1 MSRQR
6 RPDSFGA
13 TSPDQPKA
21 RTRTKTNTN
30 GKSEEQ
36 GDHHTPDR
44 EDKSEPVTTTD
55 SSDAS
60 NTREASPAP
69 RLRND
74 RQKKGAENTSVDDT
88 VGRRKQRSEK
98 NKDPND
104 YESADK
110 PHKIPAPKRGTIHG
124 KSKKQRE
131 EEENRASASGR
142 ASVSKN
148 ANNADE
154 NDKQDSEKSK
164 QPSKKNDYETEEEP
178 QHSVKSKSDK
188 QPAPKRKSKKQKKT
202 LNLDKEESLEGPSE
216 AKSTSKPRRQ
226 HEPVKTDSSGAS
238 NTREASPAPS
248 LRNDRQKKGAE
259 NTSVDDTLGS
269 GKQRSENDKDPNNY
283 ESADKPHKIPAQKRG
298 TIHGKSKK
306 QREEE
311 NRASTSGKA
320 SVSKNANN
328 ADENSKQDS
337 EKSKQQSKKNDY
349 ESEEEPQHTV
359 KSKSDKQPA
368 PKRKSKKQKKTL
380 NLDKEESLEGP
391 SEAKSTSKPRRQ
403 HEPVTKTDSSDAS
416 NTREA
421 SPAPSLRNDRQKKGA
436 ENTSVDDTLGSRKQ
450 RSENDKDPNNYESAD
465 KPHKIPA
472 QIRGTIHGKSKKQRE
487 EENRAST
494 SGKASVSKNANNAD
508 ENGKQ
513 DSEKS
518 KQQSKKNDYES
529 EEEPQHT
536 VKSKSDKQPAPKRKS
551 KKQKKTL
558 NLDKEESLEGPSEA
572 KSTSKPRRQ
581 HELVTKTD
589 SSDASNT
596 REASPTPSLRND
608 RQKKGAE
615 NTSVDDTLGSSKQR
629 SEKNK
634 DPNDYESADKP
645 HKIPA
650 PKRGII
656 HNKSKKQRE
665 EENRASTSGRAS
677 VSKNANNADE
687 NDKQDSEK
695 SKQQSKKNDYESE
708 DEPQHSV
715 KSKSDKQPAPKRKN
729 KKQKKT
735 LNLDK
740 EGSLEGPS
748 EAKSTLKPRRQHE
761 PVIKTDSSDASNTR
775 EASPAPSLRNDRQKK
790 GAENTRVNETMGK
803 VLKATIDKLKIKK
816 NERSQASGCVND
828 TMDKVIAH
836 LKQNVTWCK
845 YIERLPTGS
854 YYENVKICEPD
865 EFDVMLTIPVERVNI
880 QNFDEAGAFYTVALK
895 RNPNKHLL
903 DRFLNEDKTI
913 KASEMLHE
921 FREAIK
927 KAVKKLPNKDKIMI
941 RRKKPRCPAVTLE
954 IKIEENGKTIS
965 VDFVLGLKVHG
976 SWPHFT
982 KDGFKIEN
990 WLGKKEKTN
999 MKRQPFYLVPK
1010 YKGKGN
1016 AEHNGVVAKD
1026 AWRISFSNVEKEI
1039 LKRHGHSKTCCED
1052 RNGQKCCRKE
1062 CLKLL
1067 KYLLQKLKEDD
1078 SKSSKMSSFCSYHAK
1093 TTLLH
1098 ACATRG
1104 PDSEWAYTQ
1113 LADCFQQL
1121 LKDFLEHLRNRRLP
1135 NFFIPSHN
1143 LLHEASKRS
1152 CEFLANEIEFQ
1163 HNNNFPIFL

>member
-44 EDKSEPVTTTD
+44 EDKSEPVTKTD

-328 ADENSKQDS
+328 ADENGKQDS

-403 HEPVTKTDSSDAS
+403 HELVTKTDSSDAS

-665 EENRASTSGRAS
+665 EENRASASGRAS

-845 YIERLPTGS
+845 YIER
-854 YYENVKICEPD
+854 EKD
-865 EFDVMLTIPVERVNI
+865 MNI
-880 QNFDEAGAFYTVALK
+880 
-895 RNPNKHLL
+895 L
-903 DRFLNEDKTI
+903 DD
-913 KASEMLHE
+913 M
-921 FREAIK
+921 
-927 KAVKKLPNKDKIMI
+927 DKIMI

-1121 LKDFLEHLRNRRLP
+1121 LKDFLEHLRNRHSKNYQPQEAATFAAQVIILNHPGQISAGYAPVLDCHTAHIACKFAELKEKINRHSGKKLEDNPKPRRP
-1135 NFFIPSHN
+1135 N
-1143 LLHEASKRS
+1143 E
-1152 CEFLANEIEFQ
+1152 
-1163 HNNNFPIFL
+1163 